1 MTRNSLRRPRQQGMA
16 APRRAADPLTAE
28 TGHGQRPPRSSS
40 SSSSTAASA
49 PSTSSD
55 PLDAQGAEA
64 GEQPL
69 SSDGATITT
78 AADRP
83 DAAVA
88 VGGSGQGGRSI
99 GANWNMRRRSQ
110 RMERCSRPSNQAIP
124 VAAGG
129 KPTQGMGPAACW
141 S

>member
-1 MTRNSLRRPRQQGMA
+1 MA
-16 APRRAADPLTAE
+16 NATTP
-28 TGHGQRPPRSSS
+28 SSS
-40 SSSSTAASA
+40 RRTAASA
-49 PSTSSD
+49 QSSSGNSTSSD
-55 PLDAQGAEA
+55 PLDAQGAEV
-64 GEQPL
+64 GEQSL

-78 AADRP
+78 AADRR

-88 VGGSGQGGRSI
+88 EGCSGQGDRSI
-99 GANWNMRRRSQ
+99 GANWNVRTRSQ
-110 RMERCSRPSNQAIP
+110 RMEICSRPSNQAIP